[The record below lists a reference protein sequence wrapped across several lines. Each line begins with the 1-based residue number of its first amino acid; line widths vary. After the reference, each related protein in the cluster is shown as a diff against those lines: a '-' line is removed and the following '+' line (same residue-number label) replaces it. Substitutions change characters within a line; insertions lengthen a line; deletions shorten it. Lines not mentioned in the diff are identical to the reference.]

1 MDENLQQ
8 VYSELAAHCNKIKEG
23 KYLMS
28 TGTITS
34 LLRYITAQPALM
46 SCLEKCNYGFRYSA
60 ELEAAMSGG
69 IFKLPLGSKKVVAL
83 VTGLLF
89 DMIRGTVNF
98 HNFIKKYYR
107 AATVDMSF
115 DLFVG
120 SVIMPYLMAFR
131 NVLDGKGEE
140 DSSLEEADD
149 KPVGAG
155 VKEQLLPLIMQFTE
169 AVAADNAL
177 TDEAREDFYVMLEG
191 LYYSLELSRAKMVKA
206 MFMGLSSVMQD
217 YKNGA
222 SYIRAIGK
230 VLREYAII

>member
-8 VYSELAAHCNKIKEG
+8 VYSGLAARCNKMKEG

-28 TGTITS
+28 TGTMTS
-34 LLRYITAQPALM
+34 LLRYITSQPALM
-46 SCLEKCNYGFRYSA
+46 NCLERCNYGFRYA
-60 ELEAAMSGG
+60 TELETATAGN

-89 DMIRGTVNF
+89 EMVRGTINF

-120 SVIMPYLMAFR
+120 SVVMPYLMAFR
-131 NVLDGKGEE
+131 NVLEGTAEE
-140 DSSLEEADD
+140 DSAADD
-149 KPVGAG
+149 DDDTAVGAG

-169 AVAADNAL
+169 AVAADNSI

-206 MFMGLSSVMQD
+206 MFLGLSSVMQY

-222 SYIRAIGK
+222 AYIRAIRT
-230 VLREYAII
+230 VLQEYAII